1 MQDEKIYKTMS
12 SVGVWS
18 LVLGIVAIIAG
29 ALAGAALITNG
40 ARLLKRKSEV
50 MFYTVVC
57 PRY

>member
-29 ALAGAALITNG
+29 ALTGAALIVNS
-40 ARLLKRKSEV
+40 ARLLKKKSEI
-50 MFYTVVC
+50 MF
-57 PRY
+57 

>member
-18 LVLGIVAIIAG
+18 LVIGIVAIIAG

-40 ARLLKRKSEV
+40 ARLLKRKSEI
-50 MFYTVVC
+50 MF
-57 PRY
+57 